1 MDAVDDTWDGPHPT
15 RVFAVG
21 VALGSVVGLLIG
33 SAIGITVG
41 QRSVRAMRQ
50 LLEEAL
56 RRGHHPDF
64 ELLAQ

>member
-1 MDAVDDTWDGPHPT
+1 MDAVDDTWDGPNPS

-21 VALGSVVGLLIG
+21 VAVGSLLGLLIG

-41 QRSVRAMRQ
+41 QRSVRAMRH

-56 RRGHHPDF
+56 RRGNHVDF